1 MRKDFNKL
9 FLFLATISS
18 LFFSGAYFVGPAF
31 SDDRVKLTELER
43 KWLAD
48 HPDIRLA
55 PDPFYPP
62 VEFIDK
68 SGKFKGISADYVDLL
83 GKKLGIQ
90 FQVMSFQNWD
100 EVMTKTKKKEVDML
114 SAATKSPQRSEFMA
128 FTKPYIELPGVIIVR
143 SKVEGKFNM
152 EKLQGMKVAVVS
164 SYIWHELIKTDY
176 PNVKIDPVPDME
188 TGLKKVSFGMADA
201 MVANLG
207 TASYYLEEAGITN
220 LRVAGESGYY
230 AKLAMATRKDWP
242 QLNSILQKALDSIG
256 PDERQ
261 SIFNKWIHLQ
271 QSQWQPSKKFII
283 TSSVIFA
290 LLFLGGI
297 VLWNLMLKRK
307 VKQRTRELNFQK
319 FALDEHAIVSATDLK
334 GNITYAN
341 DKFCKISG
349 YSRDEV
355 MGKNHRI
362 IKSDEHPPEFFRDMW
377 HTISNSKVWHGEV
390 KNKKKDGGHYWVQ
403 SSIVP
408 FMDETGKPHQYISI
422 RTDITERKQIEEALI
437 EAKEQAEDATK
448 LKDKFVG
455 IVAHDLRSPFASITG
470 LLNLVME
477 DKTQSLNPKHKM
489 LIEKVLVSGS
499 NLNHLI
505 DQLLNINRLQ
515 TGRIKLKRKFMD
527 ARMLVDSHVES
538 LSYLVEKKG
547 VKLENQ
553 VALHTRIYVDFD
565 LFGEVIQNLLT
576 NSIKFCEK
584 GDTIKVFSEIKNGTK
599 GIAVSDTGVGIPDW
613 LTKNIFNHDEKTST
627 TGTGGEKGTGL
638 GLPFSYD
645 IMKAHGGSLTF
656 ESVKG
661 NGATFYA
668 KLPIVRPTIL
678 LVDDDLSIRKLLVKK
693 LGPVDADILEAESGE
708 KALKFIEKAEPH
720 LILLDIVMPG
730 MDGFEVLDRIR
741 NRLELKSIPVIVI
754 TSDNN
759 TETRNMAFQL
769 GANDFITK
777 PIRKEDLIPRVRKF
791 M

>member
-1 MRKDFNKL
+1 
-9 FLFLATISS
+9 
-18 LFFSGAYFVGPAF
+18 
-31 SDDRVKLTELER
+31 
-43 KWLAD
+43 
-48 HPDIRLA
+48 
-55 PDPFYPP
+55 
-62 VEFIDK
+62 
-68 SGKFKGISADYVDLL
+68 
-83 GKKLGIQ
+83 
-90 FQVMSFQNWD
+90 
-100 EVMTKTKKKEVDML
+100 
-114 SAATKSPQRSEFMA
+114 
-128 FTKPYIELPGVIIVR
+128 
-143 SKVEGKFNM
+143 
-152 EKLQGMKVAVVS
+152 
-164 SYIWHELIKTDY
+164 
-176 PNVKIDPVPDME
+176 
-188 TGLKKVSFGMADA
+188 
-201 MVANLG
+201 
-207 TASYYLEEAGITN
+207 
-220 LRVAGESGYY
+220 
-230 AKLAMATRKDWP
+230 
-242 QLNSILQKALDSIG
+242 
-256 PDERQ
+256 
-261 SIFNKWIHLQ
+261 
-271 QSQWQPSKKFII
+271 
-283 TSSVIFA
+283 
-290 LLFLGGI
+290 
-297 VLWNLMLKRK
+297 MLKRK